1 MPTKFK
7 ESAKVVVDRQSKK
20 YRTVH
25 YYLKNTPTQ
34 EIVSAVGN
42 SNTKPKN
49 LQKFRNELTRRGV
62 TFG

>member
-1 MPTKFK
+1 MPAKFK
-7 ESAKVVVDRQSKK
+7 ESVNVVVDRQSRKMK
-20 YRTVH
+20 TVH

-34 EIVSAVGN
+34 EIVDAVGN

-62 TFG
+62 SV

>member
-1 MPTKFK
+1 MPAKFK
-7 ESAKVVVDRQSKK
+7 DSVKVVVDRQSRKMK
-20 YRTVH
+20 TVH

-34 EIVSAVGN
+34 EIVDAVGN

-62 TFG
+62 SV

>member
-1 MPTKFK
+1 MPAKFK
-7 ESAKVVVDRQSKK
+7 ESVKVVVDRQSRKMK
-20 YRTVH
+20 TVH

-34 EIVSAVGN
+34 EIVDAVGN

-62 TFG
+62 SV

>member
-1 MPTKFK
+1 MPAKFK
-7 ESAKVVVDRQSKK
+7 ESVKVVVDRQSRKMK
-20 YRTVH
+20 IVH

-34 EIVSAVGN
+34 ELVAAVDN

-62 TFG
+62 SV

>member
-1 MPTKFK
+1 MK
-7 ESAKVVVDRQSKK
+7 
-20 YRTVH
+20 TVH

-34 EIVSAVGN
+34 EIVDAVGN

-62 TFG
+62 SV

>member
-1 MPTKFK
+1 MPAKFK
-7 ESAKVVVDRQSKK
+7 ESVKVVVDRQSRKMK
-20 YRTVH
+20 TVH

-34 EIVSAVGN
+34 EIADAVGN

-62 TFG
+62 SV

>member
-1 MPTKFK
+1 MPAKFK
-7 ESAKVVVDRQSKK
+7 ESVKVVVDRQSRKMK
-20 YRTVH
+20 TVH

-34 EIVSAVGN
+34 EIVDAVGN

-62 TFG
+62 SA

>member
-1 MPTKFK
+1 MPAKFK
-7 ESAKVVVDRQSKK
+7 ESVKVVVDRQSRKMK
-20 YRTVH
+20 TVH

-34 EIVSAVGN
+34 EIVDAVGN

-62 TFG
+62 RV

>member
-1 MPTKFK
+1 MPAKFK
-7 ESAKVVVDRQSKK
+7 ESVKVVVDRQSRKMK
-20 YRTVH
+20 TVH

-34 EIVSAVGN
+34 ELVAAVDN

-62 TFG
+62 SV

>member
-1 MPTKFK
+1 MPAKFK
-7 ESAKVVVDRQSKK
+7 ESVKVVVDRQSRKMK
-20 YRTVH
+20 TVH

-34 EIVSAVGN
+34 EIVDAVGS

-62 TFG
+62 SV

>member
-1 MPTKFK
+1 MPAKFK
-7 ESAKVVVDRQSKK
+7 ESVKLVVDRQSRKMK
-20 YRTVH
+20 TVH

-34 EIVSAVGN
+34 EIVDAVGN

-62 TFG
+62 SV

>member
-1 MPTKFK
+1 MPAKFK
-7 ESAKVVVDRQSKK
+7 ESVKVVVDRQSRKMK
-20 YRTVH
+20 TIH

-34 EIVSAVGN
+34 EIVDAVGN

-62 TFG
+62 SV

>member
-1 MPTKFK
+1 MPAKFK
-7 ESAKVVVDRQSKK
+7 ESVKVVVDRQSRKMK
-20 YRTVH
+20 TVH

-34 EIVSAVGN
+34 EIVDAIGN

-62 TFG
+62 SV